1 MVGFL
6 MNNKIYEIQS
16 NTQLSVILS
25 QFDSGYVMDVIE
37 ETLTNVFNNFDTIV
51 RPNAVLAFEQNF
63 KELYA
68 NFPSDLDNINQCRI
82 ETYMTI
88 IDFICK
94 KFDLRFIQQDSVDL
108 YTLALNMYDFFVS
121 KFAYNMVEFY
131 TKFIIM
137 EKDNILTTINQD
149 DYRKQRDMSSAYN
162 KTVFGNDESLAIIA
176 ANLPDVLKNLSMNLV
191 PDHTVYYTIYGSE
204 NQPIIDLMET
214 YISPTVSLFVRFNT
228 ILFNEIMYGTIITQI
243 RMRLQQY
250 MGVDINPREAIN
262 MA

>member
-1 MVGFL
+1 
-6 MNNKIYEIQS
+6 
-16 NTQLSVILS
+16 
-25 QFDSGYVMDVIE
+25 
-37 ETLTNVFNNFDTIV
+37 
-51 RPNAVLAFEQNF
+51 
-63 KELYA
+63 
-68 NFPSDLDNINQCRI
+68 
-82 ETYMTI
+82 
-88 IDFICK
+88 
-94 KFDLRFIQQDSVDL
+94 
-108 YTLALNMYDFFVS
+108 
-121 KFAYNMVEFY
+121 MVEFY